1 MFTSYTDYRN
11 CHASP
16 VRDARLPS
24 DPGWFPGLTAH
35 RSPSLRSIRAAHNGS
50 ALLGTSGKVSQ
61 VRSFLR
67 PVDRPAPGWGRRI
80 LYGNVPACTR
90 RARAFRQNRVCG
102 FDQMGFRLKTDCR
115 AHIMRPWAGDIRPC
129 TDARRLRPY
138 HFPEASWSL
147 YGAQLETHGSVWNKL
162 SCPLGHND

>member
-1 MFTSYTDYRN
+1 MFTSYQDYRF

-24 DPGWFPGLTAH
+24 VSKHKHPGPQPSFGLCF
-35 RSPSLRSIRAAHNGS
+35 SLRSIRAAHNGS

-67 PVDRPAPGWGRRI
+67 PVDRLAPGWGRRI

-90 RARAFRQNRVCG
+90 RAGAFRQNRWAELTKRNVSVG
-102 FDQMGFRLKTDCR
+102 T
-115 AHIMRPWAGDIRPC
+115 HIMRPPTGSGGRYPPLHNVLPRPC
-129 TDARRLRPY
+129 
-138 HFPEASWSL
+138 HFPEDS
-147 YGAQLETHGSVWNKL
+147 GVRTGRG
-162 SCPLGHND
+162 LGNARLRGE